1 MKKRAFQNNLVLKCP
16 NSKRELQLFLLYVFD
31 SAIAQIDVQASLT
44 YLSSPLEHRI

>member
-16 NSKRELQLFLLYVFD
+16 NSKGELQLFLLYVFD
-31 SAIAQIDVQASLT
+31 SAIAQIDVQASS